1 MNLLF
6 FSRKHIEDVLDFFYH
21 PWRQME
27 ESSMLDKEMNE
38 ERLLLIITQN
48 LFSPINKNSINLSY
62 AY

>member
-1 MNLLF
+1 
-6 FSRKHIEDVLDFFYH
+6 
-21 PWRQME
+21 ME

-62 AY
+62 PGR